1 MKYFVRIFETY
12 QTYLKKHLLKNYF
25 CHSNIIND
33 FTSIFH
39 TQITNEFQTTIG
51 HL

>member
-25 CHSNIIND
+25 CHLNIIND
-33 FTSIFH
+33 FTSIYSTHKSQMSFK
-39 TQITNEFQTTIG
+39 QP
-51 HL
+51 